1 MNDLTL
7 RDRLNNMVQTVEET
21 LDTTELAVTN
31 NFAAL
36 TNNAL
41 DIIRSNLKKQ
51 PLSFQLFDI
60 VKSPSGGSTVF
71 SVPGLSG
78 DEAEKELTGIILD
91 YSTPRAY
98 WKTADPVEG
107 TPPDCFSEDSMI
119 SHEGKA
125 CAQCPFNDYGSK
137 DGDSNAKACKESV
150 VLYLLRP
157 NNIMPIVVRVPV
169 TSKLRFQ
176 RYLTRLVGRMKPLSS
191 VVTKITLEKTTN
203 RTGQPYSLF
212 NFEVV
217 KELEPEEA
225 ASAAKF
231 AEQFATLLDTTTSPD
246 TTRNTSTT
254 NTTEINT
261 PNKKAV

>member
-7 RDRLNNMVQTVEET
+7 RDRLNNMVQTVEEAP
-21 LDTTELAVTN
+21 DTTELAVTS
-31 NFAAL
+31 NFTAL

-78 DEAEKELTGIILD
+78 DDAEKELTGIILD

-98 WKTADPVEG
+98 WQTADPVEG
-107 TPPDCFSEDSMI
+107 TPPDCFSEDSII

-125 CAQCPFNDYGSK
+125 CAQCPFNDFGSK

-150 VLYLLRP
+150 VLFLLRP
-157 NNIMPIVVRVPV
+157 DNIMPIVVRIPV
-169 TSKLRFQ
+169 SSKLRFQ
-176 RYLTRLVGRMKPLSS
+176 RYMTRLVGRMKPLSS
-191 VVTKITLEKTTN
+191 VVTRITLEKTTN

-231 AEQFATLLDTTTSPD
+231 AQQFTELLNTTIDPDTTT
-246 TTRNTSTT
+246 TT
-254 NTTEINT
+254 NSTEINM